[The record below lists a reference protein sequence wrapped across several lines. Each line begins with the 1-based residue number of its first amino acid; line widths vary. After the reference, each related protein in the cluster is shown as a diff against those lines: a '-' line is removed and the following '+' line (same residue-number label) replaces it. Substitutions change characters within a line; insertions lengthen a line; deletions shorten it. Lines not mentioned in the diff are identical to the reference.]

1 MRSGH
6 ILVGKPPEAFSEP
19 EILDFMALV
28 HTGYEVGNVMLERN
42 VRNATCLVFGR
53 QASCLVGVA
62 ALKNPLT
69 SYRQNI
75 ESMAVVALN
84 DMEFPFELGY
94 LFVLPSAR
102 LQGLAVK
109 LCQAALSLAACR
121 GVFATARTNNDGM
134 AVVLAKVGFSKAGQP
149 YRSTRSN
156 YRLRLFVRYAT
167 RQAVP
172 ADSRASNPAGRPPTV
187 KR

>member
-1 MRSGH
+1 MRSGY
-6 ILVGKPPEAFSEP
+6 ILVSKPPEAFSEP

-28 HTGYEVGNVMLERN
+28 HAGNEVGNVVLERN

-75 ESMAVVALN
+75 ESKAVVALN
-84 DMEFPFELGY
+84 DMEFPCELGY
-94 LFVLPSAR
+94 EFVLPSAR

-109 LCQAALSLAACR
+109 LCQAALSLAEWR

-149 YRSTRSN
+149 YRSSRSD
-156 YRLRLFVRYAT
+156 YRLQLFVRYAT

-172 ADSRASNPAGRPPTV
+172 ADSHASNPAGRPPTV